1 MEDARRIAQARGDHP
16 DSWADVKEALPLLG
30 RGGYDKVVKYG
41 YARGGEALIFTEN
54 IRAYYDILLRTEREY
69 RPYFNLGRSEAVPDD
84 AS

>member
-1 MEDARRIAQARGDHP
+1 MP
-16 DSWADVKEALPLLG
+16 FLG
-30 RGGYDKVVKYG
+30 RDDYAKVTKYG

-69 RPYFNLGRSEAVPDD
+69 RPYFNLGRSEAAPGD

>member
-69 RPYFNLGRSEAVPDD
+69 RPYFNLGRSEAAPDD